1 MKKLLGIVV
10 LGLLWCNVVYALV
23 NKVTCLYGSC
33 DFTFSIHYDSVIS
46 DCRGLTIFNQV
57 ADTYP
62 TYFTV
67 GNEFLG
73 EDLIYCNVLSIEE

>member
-1 MKKLLGIVV
+1 MKKLLGILV
-10 LGLLWCNVVYALV
+10 LGLLWCNVGYAFYT
-23 NKVTCLYGSC
+23 KATCVAGAC
-33 DFTFSIHYDSVIS
+33 DFLLSKHYDSVIS